1 MIHKHP
7 MCVLQMSIYH
17 VRYMCMNVQAT
28 LRNTVMSLY
37 FPPLKSLGIIQPILI
52 PGSNGLGIKIKSSF
66 SDGVPSGKKEKK
78 TKRLGLN
85 TFPALQ
91 ELTVRSLCPYSPG
104 SRGPERHRPEPPA
117 RGTEPAVWS
126 SQT

>member
-17 VRYMCMNVQAT
+17 VCYMCMNVQAT

-78 TKRLGLN
+78 SKKTWFKHLPSTAR
-85 TFPALQ
+85 THS
-91 ELTVRSLCPYSPG
+91 EISLSLFSWLPG
-104 SRGPERHRPEPPA
+104 A
-117 RGTEPAVWS
+117 
-126 SQT
+126 